1 MKLRSLSSAL
11 ICLASLHAHAA
22 DQWFKGN
29 THTHTLWSDGND
41 FPEMVVDWYAQRGY
55 QFLAITDHN
64 ILHAKEVWM
73 STAAVEKRRKA
84 LGKTTMEKYV
94 ARFGSDWVQTREAE
108 GKPEVRLRMLEEY
121 RPKFEKPGQFLLIQA
136 EEISAKFDK
145 SPVHINALNV
155 SSVIEPAKGT
165 SIADTIRNNLRA
177 ILEQEKQTGKPMLA
191 HLNHPNFQWAITP
204 EEIAEVLEDRFFEIY
219 NGHPM
224 IHYEGDEQRPGHE
237 KIWDIVNTLRIATL
251 KAPPMFGV
259 ATDDSHHYHG
269 EESSPGRGWVMVR
282 APGLDSAAIVQ
293 SMRAGDFY
301 ASSGVTLDALE
312 IKGKTLSLKIHARP
326 GVSYTTR
333 IVGTPVNYD
342 RATSTVE
349 VPNDKVHP
357 TRTTYSSDVGKTFA
371 TIDGTEVSYTPT
383 EPVLYV
389 RAVITSTQ
397 PHPNASY
404 PGQTEMAWI
413 QPWALAN

>member
-1 MKLRSLSSAL
+1 MTRHLTTAILLFATFQAK
-11 ICLASLHAHAA
+11 AA

-41 FPEMVVDWYAQRGY
+41 FPEMVTDWYVQRGY
-55 QFLAITDHN
+55 QFLALTDHN

-73 STAAVEKRRKA
+73 STQAVEKRRKA
-84 LGKTTMEKYV
+84 LGKTTMEKYL
-94 ARFGSDWVQTREAE
+94 ARFGQDWVQTRELD
-108 GKPEVRLRMLEEY
+108 GHTEVRLRMLEEY

-145 SPVHINALNV
+145 SPLHINAINV
-155 SSVIEPAKGT
+155 TDVIKPATGT
-165 SIADTIRNNLRA
+165 SIPDTLRNNLQA
-177 ILEQEKQTGKPMLA
+177 ILAQEKASGQPMLA
-191 HLNHPNFQWAITP
+191 HINHPNFQWAITP
-204 EEIAEVLEDRFFEIY
+204 EEMAEVLEEQFFEIY

-224 IHYEGDEQRPGHE
+224 IHYEGDELRPGNE
-237 KIWDIVNTLRIATL
+237 KIWDIANTLRTATL
-251 KAPPMFGV
+251 HVPPMFGV

-282 APGLDSAAIVQ
+282 APKLESAALIK

-301 ASSGVTLDALE
+301 ASSGVTLDELG
-312 IKGKTLSLKIHARP
+312 IKDKTLRLKIHAKP

-342 RATSTVE
+342 RSTKSVSVE
-349 VPNDKVHP
+349 GDTMHP
-357 TRTTYSSDVGKTFA
+357 TRTSYSSDVGKTFA
-371 TIDGTEVSYTPT
+371 TIEGTEVTFTPS

-389 RAVITSTQ
+389 RAVVTSTQ
-397 PHPNASY
+397 PHANPSY
-404 PGQTEMAWI
+404 PNQTEMAWI
-413 QPWALAN
+413 QPWAFAK